1 MHWYLYVIK
10 NYVVFRGRATR
21 TEYWMFFLFNLIFTF
36 VLGFLDGVME
46 TGMLSLVYS
55 LFILLPSIAVSVRR
69 LHDTGRTGWWLL
81 LSLIPIIGGLI
92 ILVFLVLDSEEGEN
106 EYGSN
111 LKQMARETHVE
122 SD

>member
-10 NYVVFRGRATR
+10 NYAVFRGRATR
-21 TEYWMFFLFNLIFTF
+21 TEYWMFFLFNLLFTF
-36 VLGFLDGVME
+36 VLGYLDGVME
-46 TGMLSLVYS
+46 MGVLSLVYS
-55 LFILLPSIAVSVRR
+55 LFILLPSIAVAVRR

-81 LSLIPIIGGLI
+81 LTLIPLIGGLV

-106 EYGSN
+106 EYGAN
-111 LKQMARETHVE
+111 LKQISNDVRTD